1 MDSQT
6 LDSTQLFLTALKAL
20 QPQPPP
26 PPSTSLSPLP
36 SSLPNSK
43 LIPHTRFLVDAFRYA
58 GPHSHSYFLSHF
70 HSDHYTG
77 LSSSWSRGI
86 IFCSAITASLLR
98 HVLRVPSALV
108 VPLPLRQ
115 PLRIDGAQVT
125 LLDANH
131 CPGAVQFLFALP
143 CADGTTSLRYVHTGD
158 FRFSNSMVSEPA
170 LAPFVG
176 ADAVFLDS
184 TYCDPKF
191 VFPSQEESI
200 DYVASVVE
208 RVERECDGCND
219 KVLFLV
225 ATYVIGKEKI
235 LLELARRFKRKIHVD
250 ARKMEVLRV
259 LGYGESGEFTENGL
273 ESNIQVV
280 GWNVLGETWP
290 YFRPNFVKMKEI
302 MAERGGSYSKVVGF
316 VPTGWTYEVKR
327 SRFAV
332 KSKDSFQIHLVPYSE
347 HSNYD
352 ELREYVKFLKPKR
365 VVPTVGL
372 DVEKCDSKHA
382 DRIRKHFAGLVDETA
397 NKHEFLRGFCRS
409 PGELG
414 FKVEK
419 GVSDALEPGKSVD
432 KEVIPLEEPEGGKSI
447 DPDVAE
453 GLSSFMGDTCT
464 QDPSLLNDEEKEKI
478 IQDLSCCLPTWV
490 TRNQMLDMISISGCN
505 VIEAVSNFYER
516 ETEFHEQVISCQTP
530 VSTSNFCA
538 SNDTDSLAK
547 PSLNNTNNT
556 CKNIDIFPSQGSKLA
571 ILRHKVPSP
580 ISPAKRKRSSDS
592 KQNKKGKAT
601 AKVKTK
607 SEPSGSKQSTITRFF
622 SKVIPEMSGGTQ
634 SDNSELKL
642 DQSSNVEDLL
652 PTDVGQTYDDEIDQ
666 FMQIIN
672 GNESLKKHAITII
685 KNTKGDV
692 NKALD
697 IYYCSPENFRENEL
711 SVQGESKIDRPLLK
725 KPASE
730 QLRIIPDISGQK
742 VLKDNVDA
750 TQLSLPPDKYNPKE
764 HACWRDGQ
772 PAPYLHIAR
781 TFNLLEGERGKI
793 KATSL
798 LCNMFRSLLALSP
811 ADVLPAVYLCINKIA
826 PDHEN
831 KELNIG
837 GSLVTAALEEACGTD
852 RLKIREMYNKFGDLG
867 DVAQECRRTQRLLA
881 PPTPLL
887 IKDFFSALQMIR
899 TIVMPVCVCISV
911 QTGSGSTSRKKG
923 IIVHLMHSC
932 REKEIKF
939 VVRTLLVHQ
948 QSYQARLS
956 DLLSTHYIWISTV
969 LNVRNLRIGAM
980 LRTVLPALAHAV
992 AMNSGSTFHQV
1003 GTAENLKEKLQVLS
1017 MEVVEAYNI
1026 LPNLDLIVP
1035 SLMNKG
1041 IDFSV
1046 SSLSMV
1052 PGIPIRPMLANESSR
1067 ILSYFINTQLLLSSL
1082 YFPFLH
1088 RITNGIPQ
1096 ALKLFENKAF
1106 TCEYKYDGQRAQ
1118 IHKLVDGSIRVFSRN
1133 GDESTSRFPDLIDII
1148 KESSKPVAST
1158 FILDAEVVGIDRKN
1172 GYRIMSFQELSSRGR
1187 GGKDALVTAE
1197 SIKVDI
1203 CIFVFDIMFANEEQ
1217 LLGCPLR
1224 LRRKYLKDL
1233 FYDEKPGYFEYA
1245 KETTIEADDACLT
1258 CEATLTKINAFLEAA
1273 LHSSCEGI
1281 MVKTLDI
1288 EAGYFPS
1295 KRSDKWLKVK
1305 RDYVEGL
1312 NDTLDLVPIGAW
1324 HGNGRKA
1331 GWYSPFLMACF
1342 NPETEEYQSVCRVMS
1357 GFSDSFYI
1365 EMKEFF
1371 SEDKVL
1377 SKKPPYYQTGEAP
1390 DMWFCPQVVWEIKG
1404 ADFTVSPVHHA
1415 AIGLVHPSRGISI
1428 RFPRFICC
1436 VSDRNPEEC
1445 STASDIVEMFHSQTR
1460 KMDVTA
1466 KDVEILK
1473 ADLLACR
1480 TLGRPQRSYPIPL
1493 KSC

>member
-1 MDSQT
+1 MDSET
-6 LDSTQLFLTALKAL
+6 LDSTQLFLTALKTL
-20 QPQPPP
+20 QPDPPP
-26 PPSTSLSPLP
+26 PASTSLSPFP
-36 SSLPNSK
+36 SSLPHSK
-43 LIPHTRFLVDAFRYA
+43 LIPHTRFLVDAFRHA
-58 GPHSHSYFLSHF
+58 GPYSHSYFLSHF

-77 LSSSWSRGI
+77 LSASWSRGV
-86 IFCSAITASLLR
+86 IFCSATTASLLR
-98 HVLRVPSALV
+98 NILHVPAALV

-115 PLRIDGAQVT
+115 TLCIDGAQVT

-131 CPGAVQFLFALP
+131 CPGAVQFLFAIP
-143 CADGTTSLRYVHTGD
+143 CADGTAALRYVHTGD
-158 FRFSNSMVSEPA
+158 FRFSSSMVSEPA
-170 LAPFVG
+170 LASFVG
-176 ADAVFLDS
+176 ADAVFLDT
-184 TYCDPKF
+184 TYCNPKF

-208 RVERECDGCND
+208 RVERECGDSND

-273 ESNIQVV
+273 ESNIHVV

-290 YFRPNFVKMKEI
+290 YFRPNFVKMKEV
-302 MAERGGSYSKVVGF
+302 MAERGGSYSRVVGF

-332 KSKDSFQIHLVPYSE
+332 KCKDSFQIHLVPYSE

-372 DVEKCDSKHA
+372 DVEKSDSKHA
-382 DRIRKHFAGLVDETA
+382 NRIMKHFAGLVDETA
-397 NKHEFLRGFCRS
+397 NKHEFLRGFCRGL
-409 PGELG
+409 GEVG
-414 FKVEK
+414 FKAEK
-419 GVSDALEPGKSVD
+419 GVSDVLEPGQGMG
-432 KEVIPLEEPEGGKSI
+432 KEVIPLQEVEGDKSI
-447 DPDVAE
+447 DPGVAV
-453 GLSSFMGDTCT
+453 GLHSFMGDTCT
-464 QDPSLLNDEEKEKI
+464 EDPTLLTDEEKEKI
-478 IQDLSCCLPTWV
+478 IRELSCSLPTWV
-490 TRNQMLDMISISGCN
+490 TRDQMLDMISISGSN
-505 VIEAVSNFYER
+505 VVEAVSNFYER

-530 VSTSNFCA
+530 VSTSKCCTL
-538 SNDTDSLAK
+538 NDTDSFAK
-547 PSLNNTNNT
+547 PSLNNANNT
-556 CKNIDIFPSQGSKLA
+556 SKNINIFPSQDSKST

-580 ISPAKRKRSSDS
+580 VSPAKRKRSSDS
-592 KQNKKGKAT
+592 KPNKKGKAK
-601 AKVKTK
+601 AK
-607 SEPSGSKQSTITRFF
+607 SEPSDSKQSTLTRFF
-622 SKVIPEMSGGTQ
+622 KKVIPEIPGGTQ
-634 SDNSELKL
+634 SDNSEPKL
-642 DQSSNVEDLL
+642 EQSSEVEDLL
-652 PTDVGQTYDDEIDQ
+652 PTDVGQIYKDEIDQ
-666 FMQIIN
+666 FLQIIN
-672 GNESLKKHAITII
+672 GNESLKNHAMTII
-685 KNTKGDV
+685 KKTKGDV

-697 IYYCSPENFRENEL
+697 IYYCNSGNLSENEL
-711 SVQGESKIDRPLLK
+711 SVQEESKIDRPLVK
-725 KPASE
+725 KHASE
-730 QLRIIPDISGQK
+730 ELRIMPDISGQK

-750 TQLSLPPDKYNPKE
+750 TQLSLPPEKYNPIE

-811 ADVLPAVYLCINKIA
+811 ADVLPAVYLCTNKIA
-826 PDHEN
+826 ADHEN

-837 GSLVTAALEEACGTD
+837 GSLVTAALEEACGTN

-867 DVAQECRRTQRLLA
+867 DVAQECRQTQRLLA

-887 IKDFFSALQMIR
+887 IKDVFSALQK
-899 TIVMPVCVCISV
+899 ISV
-911 QTGSGSTSRKKG
+911 QTGNGSISRKKG

-932 REKEIKF
+932 REKEMKF
-939 VVRTLLVHQ
+939 LVRTL
-948 QSYQARLS
+948 
-956 DLLSTHYIWISTV
+956 
-969 LNVRNLRIGAM
+969 VRNLRIGAM

-992 AMNSGSTFHQV
+992 AMNSSPTFHQG

-1017 MEVVEAYNI
+1017 MAVVEAYNI

-1052 PGIPIRPMLANESSR
+1052 PGIPIKPMLAK
-1067 ILSYFINTQLLLSSL
+1067 
-1082 YFPFLH
+1082 
-1088 RITNGIPQ
+1088 ITNGIPQ

-1133 GDESTSRFPDLIDII
+1133 GDETTSRFPDLIDII

-1158 FILDAEVVGIDRKN
+1158 FVMDAEVVGIDRKN
-1172 GYRIMSFQELSSRGR
+1172 GCRIMSFQELSSRGR

-1203 CIFVFDIMFANEEQ
+1203 CIFVFDIMFANGEQ
-1217 LLGCPLR
+1217 LLGFPLR

-1245 KETTIEADDACLT
+1245 KETTIEADDACLA
-1258 CEATLTKINAFLEAA
+1258 CEATLTKINTFLEEAI
-1273 LHSSCEGI
+1273 HSSCEGI
-1281 MVKTLDI
+1281 MVKTLDV

-1331 GWYSPFLMACF
+1331 GWYSPFLVACF

-1371 SEDKVL
+1371 SGDKVL
-1377 SKKPPYYQTGEAP
+1377 SKKPPYYQTGEEP
-1390 DMWFCPQVVWEIKG
+1390 DIWFCPQVVWEIKG

-1460 KMDVTA
+1460 KMDVMA
-1466 KDVEILK
+1466 K
-1473 ADLLACR
+1473 
-1480 TLGRPQRSYPIPL
+1480 
-1493 KSC
+1493 